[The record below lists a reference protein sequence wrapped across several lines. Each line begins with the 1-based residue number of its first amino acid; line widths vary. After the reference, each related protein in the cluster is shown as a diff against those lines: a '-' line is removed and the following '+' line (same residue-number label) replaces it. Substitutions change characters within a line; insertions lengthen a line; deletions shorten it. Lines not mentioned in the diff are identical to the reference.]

1 MKEFLKWALPPFQEY
16 YLFQADCQTEVG
28 ENWNSQ
34 RKPPDLP
41 NAELGFLTCSL
52 PRLKQKR
59 RETSCLRVGG
69 LEGPLRRK
77 VNNPTKQIDFSRT
90 TDKRTQQTIHP
101 IKTQWE
107 YLGGGVRGEERET
120 HTDRDR

>member
-1 MKEFLKWALPPFQEY
+1 MKDIFETGFTAVLRILLIFNLIVKQRSAK
-16 YLFQADCQTEVG
+16 TG
-28 ENWNSQ
+28 TQ

-77 VNNPTKQIDFSRT
+77 VNKPTNQIDFSRT
-90 TDKRTQQTIHP
+90 IDKRTQQTIHP
-101 IKTQWE
+101 IKTQLE
-107 YLGGGVRGEERET
+107 YLGGGGER
-120 HTDRDR
+120 